1 MTPQTDHSRLKYATL
16 NASVRQALLAC
27 DIHCK
32 ASTHTSR
39 KWGAQLAEQGGA
51 PEEEISKHGRWC
63 TGVMETIYLS
73 HFPRKALRVL
83 AGFSKKNGAYDLSR
97 DIHVPK
103 VLADQVFPWLD
114 NAYVFGV
121 LRLIDAKGQ
130 DTNASLV
137 ELRKT
142 VLEERRSEKYD
153 ALLVGIGDA
162 FHAIARD
169 LRQEGPSR
177 G

>member
-1 MTPQTDHSRLKYATL
+1 MGDDLYYDGIGTVENMKRIFLH
-16 NASVRQALLAC
+16 
-27 DIHCK
+27 
-32 ASTHTSR
+32 
-39 KWGAQLAEQGGA
+39 
-51 PEEEISKHGRWC
+51 
-63 TGVMETIYLS
+63 YL
-73 HFPRKALRVL
+73 HRNTFEALRDL
-83 AGFSKKNGAYDLSR
+83 AAQAIVSFLALMLFARFHFGGEDFPNSNTSFPSIKSR
-97 DIHVPK
+97 
-103 VLADQVFPWLD
+103 
-114 NAYVFGV
+114 
-121 LRLIDAKGQ
+121 RQ

-177 G
+177 APTDPSASSSLTQPQLLVLSMDRTVRNVRELWDEYIRPGR

>member
-1 MTPQTDHSRLKYATL
+1 M
-16 NASVRQALLAC
+16 
-27 DIHCK
+27 
-32 ASTHTSR
+32 
-39 KWGAQLAEQGGA
+39 
-51 PEEEISKHGRWC
+51 
-63 TGVMETIYLS
+63 
-73 HFPRKALRVL
+73 
-83 AGFSKKNGAYDLSR
+83 
-97 DIHVPK
+97 PK